1 MLEVSRD
8 DLSLPES
15 ESQLAELAGVSSV
28 DDQTPTSLFSL
39 PSVAPATD
47 GPARARRRRRWKT
60 GLPPRAAM
68 LSTFSFVLMVA
79 GVGAYIADVPGMIAK
94 SGGTAAV
101 PMHALAFLDESAKSA
116 ALQVAGETGASTT
129 VGAPLATASGDATQ
143 SALATSLGLANSS
156 NPLSGVSSLVTS
168 SNVAGFGDSAFS
180 SSADNVNASN
190 SSAAP
195 GVADSFVKA
204 VEQAKKNESST
215 SGNSTESGKADN
227 KKSDSDKSS
236 ADSGSSSDAKSDS
249 SSSDKSNGS
258 SNSNGSDDSGNSNG
272 SGKSD
277 SSTGSNDSS
286 GSGNSGN
293 SGGSADSTPS
303 TSDDA
308 QGAQKA
314 ADLYSDLNTCVELMN
329 RIIKNFNNDAMN
341 GSMQVRQ
348 EHAADCETLNDLTL
362 QGFLSARDSYYSST
376 VWNNNKEAIMS
387 SFMKLNEYLTI
398 YEDAW
403 ARNLAFD
410 NPSDNYDYWFAPI
423 KEDLDSS
430 GNSIKAAEFKAAYSS
445 ISL

>member
-8 DLSLPES
+8 DLGLPES
-15 ESQLAELAGVSSV
+15 ESQSVELAGASSV

-47 GPARARRRRRWKT
+47 GPARARRRRRWKA
-60 GLPPRAAM
+60 GLQPRAAM

-116 ALQVAGETGASTT
+116 AMQVAGGTGATT
-129 VGAPLATASGDATQ
+129 TAGAPLATASSDATS

-168 SNVAGFGDSAFS
+168 SNVAGFGDGAS
-180 SSADNVNASN
+180 SSGATDNVNASN

-236 ADSGSSSDAKSDS
+236 ADSGSSADVKSDS

-258 SNSNGSDDSGNSNG
+258 SSSNGTDDSGNSNG
-272 SGKSD
+272 SSKSD
-277 SSTGSNDSS
+277 SSTGSNDS
-286 GSGNSGN
+286 GGSGN
-293 SGGSADSTPS
+293 SGGSTDSTPS
-303 TSDDA
+303 TNDDP

-329 RIIKNFNNDAMN
+329 RIIKNFNNDAMS
-341 GSMQVRQ
+341 GSMQIRK
-348 EHAADCETLNDLTL
+348 EHAADCETLNGLTL

-376 VWNNNKEAIMS
+376 VWNNNKQAIMS
-387 SFMKLNEYLTI
+387 SFMKLNEYLTV
-398 YEDAW
+398 YENAW
-403 ARNLAFD
+403 DRNLAFE
-410 NPSDNYDYWFAPI
+410 NPSDNYDYWIAPI

-430 GNSIKAAEFKAAYSS
+430 GNSINAAEFNAAYSS

>member
-1 MLEVSRD
+1 
-8 DLSLPES
+8 
-15 ESQLAELAGVSSV
+15 
-28 DDQTPTSLFSL
+28 
-39 PSVAPATD
+39 
-47 GPARARRRRRWKT
+47 
-60 GLPPRAAM
+60 M

-116 ALQVAGETGASTT
+116 AMYVAGETGTSTT
-129 VGAPLATASGDATQ
+129 AGAPLATASGDATQ

-168 SNVAGFGDSAFS
+168 SNVAGSGDSASSFS
-180 SSADNVNASN
+180 ATDNANASN

-204 VEQAKKNESST
+204 VEQAKKDESST

-258 SNSNGSDDSGNSNG
+258 SSSSGSDDSGSSNG
-272 SGKSD
+272 SSKSD
-277 SSTGSNDSS
+277 ASTGSNDS
-286 GSGNSGN
+286 GSSGN
-293 SGGSADSTPS
+293 SGGNADSTPS